1 MIIVKEELLN
11 ELLLRTD
18 ESLNGHI
25 KAQKNI
31 PCAVLPNG
39 ISMERSELQGWA
51 VDGEL
56 PPLVHFLSLPANMQ
70 AMCFMRILEEVLLS
84 DCTISLVFFT
94 TPTECKSL
102 TIDSPSVIKL
112 WRCAHTVNC
121 ANCTLLPCS
130 LSVHWGRSLLWRL
143 SYYSHVPLDVNL
155 FWTALRIN
163 EEVWNH
169 WGKWLYAVASV
180 WGRSCRKQITR
191 K

>member
-1 MIIVKEELLN
+1 MSYFSALMNRLMDTSKRRKIFPAPCCQMALAWSAQSCKAELLMVSFHPSCIFSACQPTC
-11 ELLLRTD
+11 R
-18 ESLNGHI
+18 
-25 KAQKNI
+25 
-31 PCAVLPNG
+31 PCASWEFWKKCCCLIAQSPLFF
-39 ISMERSELQGWA
+39 SP
-51 VDGEL
+51 
-56 PPLVHFLSLPANMQ
+56 PPLSVKVLQ
-70 AMCFMRILEEVLLS
+70 LES
-84 DCTISLVFFT
+84 SN
-94 TPTECKSL
+94 
-102 TIDSPSVIKL
+102 DSPSVIKL